1 MPFDAAETDRR
12 KFRTVFISDLHL
24 GTRACQADLLLDF
37 IRSIE
42 CDTLYLVGD
51 IIDGWKLK
59 SGWHWPQSHN
69 DVVQKLLRMA
79 RKGTAIVY
87 LGGNHDRGVLDFCGA
102 HFGGVMVGREAV
114 HETADGRRLL
124 VTHGDAFDQV
134 VAHAGWRAFA
144 GDWGYRALIG
154 ANSFSNFLRRRL
166 GLGYWSLAAHVKSK
180 TVHAL
185 AFVRRFED
193 ALAGEA
199 RRRGLDGVVCGHIH
213 VAAIRD
219 IDGVVY
225 LNDGDW
231 VESCTAV
238 VEHMDGRLE
247 LVKWAGRP
255 GAAMSGRAIDIG
267 ARPAAD
273 TWSVA
278 SFDDRC
284 RAVLKEATRAHD
296 PRAGR

>member
-1 MPFDAAETDRR
+1 MPFDAAGGARLR
-12 KFRTVFISDLHL
+12 VRTVFISDLHL

-37 IRSIE
+37 IRSVQ

-51 IIDGWKLK
+51 IVDGWKLK

-79 RKGTAIVY
+79 RKGTEIFY
-87 LGGNHDRGVLDFCGA
+87 LGGNHDSRVLDFCGV
-102 HFGGVMVGREAV
+102 HFGGVRVGRDAV

-134 VAHAGWRAFA
+134 AVHSGWRAFA

-154 ANSFSNFLRRRL
+154 ANSLSNVLRRRL
-166 GLGYWSLAAHVKSK
+166 GLGYWSLAAHVKSR

-185 AFVRRFED
+185 AFVRRFEE
-193 ALAGEA
+193 ALAAEA

-213 VAAIRD
+213 VAAMRD
-219 IDGVVY
+219 IDGVLY
-225 LNDGDW
+225 INDGDW

-247 LVKWAGRP
+247 LMNWVQSARARTAPPRVDHAVIGR
-255 GAAMSGRAIDIG
+255 
-267 ARPAAD
+267 
-273 TWSVA
+273 
-278 SFDDRC
+278 
-284 RAVLKEATRAHD
+284 
-296 PRAGR
+296 